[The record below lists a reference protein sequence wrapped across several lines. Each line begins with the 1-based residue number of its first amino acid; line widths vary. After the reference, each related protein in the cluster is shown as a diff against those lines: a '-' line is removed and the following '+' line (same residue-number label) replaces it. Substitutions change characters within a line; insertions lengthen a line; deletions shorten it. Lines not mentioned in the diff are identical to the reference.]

1 MVQLLFAYCLTSHR
15 KPSEG
20 YFVPSLASSSLR
32 NSAPKVM
39 MELFFFNI
47 HFQVCVYFFIHLEK
61 QNEFPNSYQTPLL
74 SPEDCPQTLTV
85 RLLLGAM

>member
-1 MVQLLFAYCLTSHR
+1 
-15 KPSEG
+15 
-20 YFVPSLASSSLR
+20 
-32 NSAPKVM
+32 M